1 MKNSNSVL
9 ICIFSYNVDKY
20 VEKVFN
26 KLKKF
31 KHSNKTVLFIND
43 FSTDNTGNKLKEIKK
58 NNKKFNIKIINN
70 KKNYGY
76 GGNYKIAIKFSLKN
90 KFDKLIFLHGD
101 DQYPANKIDKLLN
114 YLKNGDLVFGSRMT
128 NVKSSRKNMPFIKVI
143 VNSILTKFINTLFRV
158 NYSEYFSG
166 FRGFNTDKLKNINL
180 KNLSE
185 TYPIEQE
192 IHYIFIK
199 KKYKILEFP
208 IPTVYEDQVSR
219 IPPLKYV
226 ITTIFTAIYYSLF
239 K

>member
-31 KHSNKTVLFIND
+31 KHSNKTILFIND

>member
-1 MKNSNSVL
+1 MRYSNSVL

-20 VEKVFN
+20 VERVFN

-31 KHSNKTVLFIND
+31 KHSNKTILFIND

>member
-20 VEKVFN
+20 VERVFY

-31 KHSNKTVLFIND
+31 KHLNKTILFIND
-43 FSTDNTGNKLKEIKK
+43 CSTDNTRNVLKEIKK
-58 NNKKFNIKIINN
+58 NNKKLDIKIINN
-70 KKNYGY
+70 KKNFGY

-101 DQYPANKIDKLLN
+101 DQYPANKIDKLVN
-114 YLKNGDLVFGSRMT
+114 YLEKSDLAFGSRMT
-128 NVKSSRKNMPFIKVI
+128 NIKSSRKNMPLIKII
-143 VNSILTKFINTLFRV
+143 VNSVLTKFINVLFRV

-185 TYPIEQE
+185 SYPIEQE

-199 KKYKILEFP
+199 KKYKISEFP
-208 IPTVYEDQVSR
+208 IPTVYEDQISR
-219 IPPLKYV
+219 IPPIRYV
-226 ITTIFTAIYYSLF
+226 ITVISNAIYYSLF